1 MDVVDAHL
9 HLFKALSDDYPRAI
23 FEGMTPPEREE
34 SAERL
39 LEAMDAAGV
48 DRAVYCA
55 LSEHDHYLAEVLADH
70 PGKFAGVSV
79 YDFADPDPLDT
90 LQRRIDA
97 GIEGVRFYG
106 LEGEPGADP
115 ESLAVFG
122 ALAAMRDADMKAW
135 FYGPADQVALLD
147 GCLELLPG
155 LKVVLNHLGFLPN
168 MHLELKVDDHA
179 RPQFDMPLPPPGLE
193 ALQRL
198 RPLLGPLRLQ
208 RRALP
213 VPGPAGDHRPH
224 PRRLRRRQNADGV
237 RLALDPRRARLPR
250 DPRRGR
256 PAPRRHQRPRA
267 RDDPRRHRHVPLQ
280 LLTRLGRLGLLTSMT
295 ITEILRLSS
304 SVRSCT
310 SRCSSSSGVLG
321 RSPLGGVWTLP
332 SPNHSTR

>member
-147 GCLELLPG
+147 GCLDLLPG

-168 MHLELKVDDHA
+168 MHLELKVDVHG

-193 ALQRL
+193 VVEALAAKHSSVYVHFSGHYAFSGAPYPYRDLQETTDRIHAAFGADRML
-198 RPLLGPLRLQ
+198 MASDWPWIREEPGYPETLGVVDQLLGGLSAAEREMI
-208 RRALP
+208 
-213 VPGPAGDHRPH
+213 
-224 PRRLRRRQNADGV
+224 
-237 RLALDPRRARLPR
+237 
-250 DPRRGR
+250 RGGT
-256 PAPRRHQRPRA
+256 AMS
-267 RDDPRRHRHVPLQ
+267 LF
-280 LLTRLGRLGLLTSMT
+280 
-295 ITEILRLSS
+295 
-304 SVRSCT
+304 
-310 SRCSSSSGVLG
+310 
-321 RSPLGGVWTLP
+321 
-332 SPNHSTR
+332 NF